1 MGPKID
7 ILWFLGGSHH
17 TLALLFGT
25 VGLLVFSLL
34 KTTSVASSYST
45 HSVQFTWVTSIAYTH
60 GIGPVAAILLLLF
73 GSVTVIGVVIVGR
86 FNPATDQPVIPQSDS
101 AAVLAPTAEEDKKDD
116 SSRDTFRLLQKE
128 VPRQT
133 LIACVQTGQVV
144 LTLAVNLAY
153 IHAVFEGLSPA
164 QLGLVQVGLS
174 LYKTIMGSYVLPHL
188 TAMLPFTSM
197 SQLIRQMTL
206 LSLFSSILVPALAM
220 LFSDSSCLRYA
231 VTGQSQITSS
241 FIQFSYVCG
250 VNCLLDLGCE
260 TSCFFS
266 TNYYGTTVT
275 AVTPPWLYSYQCSS
289 SLLVNYTPVLL
300 LNFITTG
307 LILPVLTWLHAVYAQ
322 YLLCKRAADATV
334 HSKENWLE
342 RQMIRTAQHSI
353 LTEISLD
360 DGDIVNPAQSE
371 KLLFNGPAIVTRLL
385 VSLAIL
391 LTFGMSVPLLAFAI
405 ALDSIMNL
413 LLWRKLIS
421 RYLDLAEA
429 KGDDAKWLPAAY
441 GKLGKATS
449 FVETMSLRVNM
460 GLVVMYVGL
469 FWSVYIFDAVGDVY
483 GAAVGGLVLLV
494 PTVGLLSYH
503 FVFISLHC
511 RTTQRLSGRAAR
523 MLSRGNSVEMHGVG
537 EPIINPTLKESL
549 VVP

>member
-289 SLLVNYTPVLL
+289 SLLVNYTPVLV

-523 MLSRGNSVEMHGVG
+523 MLSRGNGVEMHGVG